1 MHSGSSS
8 VVSVNSTAQGSS
20 SPLIHRGQADGG
32 LVSFDHWHRWAG
44 LLGNSNGLGSTQLTA
59 HWLSLSHMAPPTL
72 KGAGK
77 WSPSWQPFPRRI
89 PHIRRQNTLPLMNTQ
104 PSQPH
109 CEFMSQIEKQRADIV
124 NLNTASQICLKRQ
137 AKDMNLLS
145 TEKQVPILMKHMK
158 SGKPHSKLKKLQ

>member
-1 MHSGSSS
+1 
-8 VVSVNSTAQGSS
+8 
-20 SPLIHRGQADGG
+20 
-32 LVSFDHWHRWAG
+32 
-44 LLGNSNGLGSTQLTA
+44 
-59 HWLSLSHMAPPTL
+59 
-72 KGAGK
+72 
-77 WSPSWQPFPRRI
+77 
-89 PHIRRQNTLPLMNTQ
+89 MNTQ

-158 SGKPHSKLKKLQ
+158 SGKPHSKLKKLK